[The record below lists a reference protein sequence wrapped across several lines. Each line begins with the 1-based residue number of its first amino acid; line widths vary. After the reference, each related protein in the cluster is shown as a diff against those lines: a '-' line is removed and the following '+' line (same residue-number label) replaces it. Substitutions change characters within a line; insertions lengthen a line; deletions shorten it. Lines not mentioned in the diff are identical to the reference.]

1 MIRNDDLPEPI
12 ESAVMIAA
20 LPMAAALAFLCV
32 VVVNIGSVLLLPL
45 GLVCD
50 AARSIKAATTKRSA
64 GDA

>member
-32 VVVNIGSVLLLPL
+32 LVVNIGSVLLLPF
-45 GLVCD
+45 GLACD
-50 AARSIKAATTKRSA
+50 AARSVLAATTKRST